1 MVKYL
6 SEKLV
11 ALNINGLKKSYMNTD
26 KQLYRVRK
34 SWSDVKSQLGA
45 FSSLDNANSYMVLF
59 ASYNNFLRPNKALD
73 WNIPIQL
80 NGISNMPNK

>member
-1 MVKYL
+1 MSVLTVLL
-6 SEKLV
+6 STIRPKD
-11 ALNINGLKKSYMNTD
+11 G
-26 KQLYRVRK
+26 
-34 SWSDVKSQLGA
+34 

-80 NGISNMPNK
+80 NGISNMPNKWIELLNLDYKYSNIYC